1 MSILI
6 NISFESLKIYR
17 DSNSS
22 KKFKNFSNVYP
33 VFYKTPKQGRGATTT
48 SLLLLFLP
56 SKNLSNTTQENIKDS
71 QLHKTFYVY
80 TLNPPPIIN
89 SCFF

>member
-1 MSILI
+1 LNPSK
-6 NISFESLKIYR
+6 FTKEKWR

-22 KKFKNFSNVYP
+22 KNLKNFSNVYP
-33 VFYKTPKQGRGATTT
+33 VFYKTPKQGRGKII
-48 SLLLLFLP
+48 LPLLFLP